1 MKTFEEFLNE
11 SMTDHIRSAFHKEYG
26 HHGDIVHSK
35 QTKSDPKHPGHTVH
49 LVVSHDKTE
58 GNYIVGKVRMN
69 GHKLAHH
76 DPVPSFEH
84 EKKEK
89 AIEHVNSHA

>member
-11 SMTDHIRSAFHKEYG
+11 DVNHIKAAFHKEYG

-35 QTKSDPKHPGHTVH
+35 LTKPDPKHPGHTVH
-49 LVVSHDKTE
+49 MVVSHDKTE

-69 GHKLAHH
+69 GTKMVHH
-76 DPVPSFEH
+76 DPVPSSEH
-84 EKKEK
+84 PTKEEAIKHVEK
-89 AIEHVNSHA
+89 HA